1 MTTAVHRG
9 LSPLRRGLDNSAT
22 VIAQHTT
29 THRAVTIHA
38 SVAAGSGHDPD
49 DALGTA
55 YFVAKVIDRGTES
68 HSADALGEALDG
80 RGVSLSVGV
89 SRHLMTF
96 TCTCLAEDVEEV
108 LDLVAGVITQ
118 PTFPSAQVELR
129 RSSVITSIRQ
139 DEDNPAVVAT
149 EALMAT
155 LYPGGHPYGR
165 RAKGTLASIQAIG
178 REALVAFH
186 CAHAGASTLRVVI
199 VGDVEA
205 GKAVTLADAA
215 FGGWTQPGGAPLAPP
230 PAAPGRTRTT
240 QTIAMPG
247 KAQSDI
253 AYGFTSVARPDPRY
267 YALTLMNTVLGQYA
281 MGGRL
286 GDSIRERQGMA
297 YYVFS
302 GFDANV
308 AEGPLTVRAG
318 VNPSNV
324 ARAIASID
332 EELTRMARDGVT
344 ASELADAKSYLTGS
358 MPRMLETNG
367 GIAGFLHTADFF
379 GLGLDFDRRLP
390 GLLDAV
396 TLDDVH
402 EVARTFLAPD
412 RATIVVAGPP
422 ADAVDAVGEEP
433 HR

>member
-1 MTTAVHRG
+1 MPTTAHRG
-9 LSPLRRGLDNSAT
+9 LAPLRKALPNGAI

-38 SVAAGSGHDPD
+38 SVAAGSGHDTD
-49 DALGTA
+49 TALGTA
-55 YFVAKVIDRGTES
+55 HFVAKVIDRGTAS
-68 HSADALGEALDG
+68 HSADALAEALDG
-80 RGVSLSVGV
+80 RGVSLTVGV
-89 SRHLMTF
+89 SRHRMTF
-96 TCTCLAEDVEEV
+96 SCTCLAEDVEEV
-108 LDLVAGVITQ
+108 LGLVAGVITT
-118 PTFPSAQVELR
+118 PTFPQDQVDLR
-129 RSSVITSIRQ
+129 RSAVVTAIRQ
-139 DEDNPAVVAT
+139 DEDDPGVVAT

-165 RAKGTLASIQAIG
+165 RAKGTVASVQAIG

-186 CAHAGASTLRVVI
+186 RAHVGASNLRVVI
-199 VGDVEA
+199 VGDVDSSRA
-205 GKAVTLADAA
+205 LALADRA
-215 FGGWTQPGGAPLAPP
+215 FGDWTHTAGAPLAPP
-230 PAAPGRTRTT
+230 HAPPARTRTT
-240 QTIAMPG
+240 QTIVMPG

-253 AYGFTSVARPDPRY
+253 AYGFISVTRPDPRY

-297 YYVFS
+297 YYVVS

-308 AEGPLTVRAG
+308 AEGPLLVRAG
-318 VNPSNV
+318 VSPSNV
-324 ARAIASID
+324 AKAIASID
-332 EELTRMARDGVT
+332 EELLRMAHDGVT
-344 ASELADAKSYLTGS
+344 PSELADAKRYLIGS

-367 GIAGFLHTADFF
+367 GIAGFLHSADFF
-379 GLGLDFDRRLP
+379 DLGLDFDQRLP

-402 EVARTFLAPD
+402 QVARTFLVPD
-412 RATIVVAGPP
+412 RAAIVVAGPP
-422 ADAVDAVGEEP
+422 ADGLRVDPAER